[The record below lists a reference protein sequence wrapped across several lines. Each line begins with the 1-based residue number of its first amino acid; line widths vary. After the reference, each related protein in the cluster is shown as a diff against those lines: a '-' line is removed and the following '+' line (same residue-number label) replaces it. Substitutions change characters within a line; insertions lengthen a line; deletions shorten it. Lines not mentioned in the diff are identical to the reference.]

1 MKALTKKTIL
11 QTKKNI
17 IKYNHMEALSNSTVN
32 TTQNQ
37 ALNGGKTSTEVISL
51 KETPV
56 KSDSKE
62 DSNTF
67 ISDTP
72 ISFKDS
78 TSKKLTNKEK
88 KVFQKSSKKR
98 NVVKIPENSSE
109 VKEIPSVVVDVDALD
124 NPALTIE
131 INEEE
136 KNMHSPKKRGRK
148 KKEEKIPKSDGKEK
162 PSILRGYNPFIFYE
176 KEKFKEINVKEI
188 NQREYVKQISAEWK
202 KMTDEEKEPY
212 LKMAIEFTNN
222 MVAQNGEGSLIA
234 KKRKKTKKKGK
245 KEMKEEKEDDEGNEE
260 KDGEESK
267 VHVKKNKKKKSD
279 SIPNSVD
286 EKKIKNVKCDVDD
299 DNYDDQENNG
309 ELFNNSDFVK
319 SVVVPFVEKSYEYFT
334 SKGIIKNQK

>member
-1 MKALTKKTIL
+1 
-11 QTKKNI
+11 
-17 IKYNHMEALSNSTVN
+17 MEALSTSTVN

-37 ALNGGKTSTEVISL
+37 ALNGGKASTEVISL

-56 KSDSKE
+56 KSDSK
-62 DSNTF
+62 DNSNPS
-67 ISDTP
+67 IADTP

-88 KVFQKSSKKR
+88 KIFQKSSKKR
-98 NVVKIPENSSE
+98 NVVKIPEYSSE
-109 VKEIPSVVVDVDALD
+109 VKEIPSVIVDAETID
-124 NPALTIE
+124 SPALTIE

-136 KNMHSPKKRGRK
+136 KNAHSPKKRGRK

-202 KMTDEEKEPY
+202 KMTEEEKEPY

>member
-1 MKALTKKTIL
+1 
-11 QTKKNI
+11 
-17 IKYNHMEALSNSTVN
+17 MEALSTSTVN

-37 ALNGGKTSTEVISL
+37 ALNGGKASTEVISL

-56 KSDSKE
+56 KSDSK
-62 DSNTF
+62 DNSNPS
-67 ISDTP
+67 IADTP

-88 KVFQKSSKKR
+88 KIFQKSSKKR
-98 NVVKIPENSSE
+98 NVVKIPEYSSE
-109 VKEIPSVVVDVDALD
+109 VKEIPSVIVDAETID
-124 NPALTIE
+124 SPALTIE

-136 KNMHSPKKRGRK
+136 KNAHTPKKRGRK

-176 KEKFKEINVKEI
+176 KEKFKEINLKEI

-202 KMTDEEKEPY
+202 KMTEEEKEPY
-212 LKMAIEFTNN
+212 LKMAIEFTNK
-222 MVAQNGEGSLIA
+222 MVAQNGEGLLIG

-245 KEMKEEKEDDEGNEE
+245 KEMKEEKEDDEGIEE

-309 ELFNNSDFVK
+309 EPFNNSDFVC